1 MAARR
6 FLFLSR
12 FSYAFPAAL
21 AALLIVAPPASVRAE
36 DEPDVP
42 NSKFNFFGEV
52 TGSAVIVRSGPGE
65 QFYPTAKLDKG
76 DKVKVVGIKFNWLK
90 IEPPPGSFSYI
101 GRMLVERHGDGKVG
115 KVVSNNT
122 NIYVRAGSALNPM
135 KSTIQTKLNPGT
147 DVKILGEEDEYYKIE
162 PPTGAYLFVHQ
173 KDVKPIADAREGI
186 AAQPAGPEQPVAGG
200 AQGNA
205 PVGGSADAL
214 TNPGA
219 ATGDVQAGTR
229 DAADA
234 IARRNGA
241 ATQPGLDASST
252 SQPAAPTP
260 AEAKFDQLEAQFAAA
275 SQKPVID
282 QPLPELI
289 SAYEKVTQEEALPES
304 LKRVADAR
312 LAGLKAR
319 QDAREQLVATRRS
332 REDLQ
337 KRNQAIL
344 AERQEL
350 EERIKETQVDF
361 FAAVG
366 TLRPS
371 SLQQGPRGTTL
382 YRLTDPDT
390 GRTLVYVRTANAAQ
404 TATLLNQF
412 VGVRGDVRK
421 DPLLRLNVIEPKE
434 TVAVDQS
441 KLGNGVAAA
450 VMPPS
455 LLSKIPAPTVST
467 ESENAPVEGQ

>member
-6 FLFLSR
+6 FLFLSV
-12 FSYAFPAAL
+12 SYAFPAVL
-21 AALLIVAPPASVRAE
+21 AALLIVAAPTSVRAE

-76 DKVKVVGIKFNWLK
+76 EKVKVVGIKFNWLK
-90 IEPPPGSFSYI
+90 IEPPRGSFSYI

-147 DVKILGEEDEYYKIE
+147 DVTILGEEDEYFKIE

-200 AQGNA
+200 TA
-205 PVGGSADAL
+205 PQNNGVAPAPTEVD
-214 TNPGA
+214 T
-219 ATGDVQAGTR
+219 ATRG
-229 DAADA
+229 
-234 IARRNGA
+234 IAEATVRRNGA
-241 ATQPGLDASST
+241 ATQPGGLDANST

-289 SAYEKVTQEEALPES
+289 SEYEKVTQEELPES

-366 TLRPS
+366 TLRTS

-441 KLGNGVAAA
+441 KLGNGVAAT

-455 LLSKIPAPTVST
+455 LLSRIPAPTVST
-467 ESENAPVEGQ
+467 ESQNAPVEGQ